1 MTENDC
7 LYCGGEKTC
16 RHHLTGRDLEDVY
29 LDPDLWGRLCG
40 SCHPLLHEDWNTA
53 DVGDRTSPAT
63 FLDSLYLRLRRT
75 ALFLGRLAPA
85 LPAPFDG
92 PVARLAEALAL
103 WAVQLAATLTFL
115 DSTSPTWRTTRGL

>member
-75 ALFLGRLAPA
+75 SY
-85 LPAPFDG
+85 DE
-92 PVARLAEALAL
+92 AE
-103 WAVQLAATLTFL
+103 LAAWAARVTPFL
-115 DSTSPTWRTTRGL
+115 DAGRDAYVFFRHDETGRATDFARSFMAAVDQAFA